1 MNKLMKI
8 AFMMLLIGLLTACG
22 MNKDE
27 VEETNTDTTTGKI
40 DNVNEGMNG
49 SNDVA
54 NDGTVGNGVTNNMAG
69 NKVELADQ
77 VANKITE
84 LEEVKMASVL
94 VTENNAYV
102 AVDLKEGTNETEELK
117 TKISDAAKAEDANL
131 KNVYVSANPDF
142 TKQFKDYSDRIRANE
157 PVEGFFDEFTNT
169 VERVFPDRMK

>member
-1 MNKLMKI
+1 MKI

-22 MNKDE
+22 TNKDKA
-27 VEETNTDTTTGKI
+27 EETNTDTTTGKM
-40 DNVNEGMNG
+40 DNVNEGMNE

-54 NDGTVGNGVTNNMAG
+54 SDGTVGNEGTNNTAG

-94 VTENNAYV
+94 VTDNNAYV

-117 TKISDAAKAEDANL
+117 TKIADAAKAEDANF

-142 TKQFKDYSDRIRANE
+142 TKQFKDYGDRIRANE
-157 PVEGFFDEFTNT
+157 PVEGFFDDFTNT